1 MYRFQKFV
9 RRNKAKVIASGLLLS
24 ALLAGMAG
32 TSWQWYRAE
41 KSLVEE
47 ERQRTAAEAN
57 EKLAEERLV
66 QVDAEKKRVE
76 AEKKRV
82 EAEKKRAEEE
92 KQVAQ
97 AVKDF
102 LQNKL
107 LAQSDAT
114 AQADALLQAGEL
126 AAEAKLNPTI
136 RELLDRAA
144 MELAPDKIE
153 KNFPNQPLVQAEI
166 LRTVGDAYR
175 GAGDA
180 STAIPFLTRAVELFK
195 AKLGPR
201 SPRDPTPLSVLGE
214 QM

>member
-66 QVDAEKKRVE
+66 QVD

-180 STAIPFLTRAVELFK
+180 STAIPFLTRALELFK
-195 AKLGPR
+195 AKLGPDHPDTQR
-201 SPRDPTPLSVLGE
+201 R
-214 QM
+214 